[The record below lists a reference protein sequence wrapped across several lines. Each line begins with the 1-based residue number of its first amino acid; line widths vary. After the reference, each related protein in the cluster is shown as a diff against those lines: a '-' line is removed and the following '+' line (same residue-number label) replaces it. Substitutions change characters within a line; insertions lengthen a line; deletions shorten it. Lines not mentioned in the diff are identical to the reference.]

1 MYTEIHLLYRNT
13 STMPDSICTRTVAWC
28 RKDTG
33 ALTFASCSPHI
44 YYWLLRVAVRD
55 RDPRGGLAGK
65 HSLKSVVNIG
75 GKILFYLV
83 LYGLSGKHSLKSA
96 PSYICLSKSNLNSL
110 LRTFSQPNVLRLVRA
125 LVDTPG
131 RNSHQSEILNSQNLK
146 FPQLRFFCCFC
157 QALGCLRGSC
167 S

>member
-1 MYTEIHLLYRNT
+1 M
-13 STMPDSICTRTVAWC
+13 
-28 RKDTG
+28 
-33 ALTFASCSPHI
+33 
-44 YYWLLRVAVRD
+44 RVAVRD

-65 HSLKSVVNIG
+65 HSRKSVVNIG

-146 FPQLRFFCCFC
+146 FPQLRFFLFFLPGTGLS
-157 QALGCLRGSC
+157 QRLMFLDRECLRGNAREC
-167 S
+167 AHYLHVHELVIAEALHPHALRRPGGDPRLPRV